1 MEINVKKKKN
11 EEDKGYLNLFHK
23 GDVILY
29 KDHYCLITDI
39 DGDDNAVLLR
49 INSFDEFEAYQN
61 HWIGLPETPK
71 EKYIVG
77 VNLFP
82 ASQYHLSI
90 VKNVN

>member
-1 MEINVKKKKN
+1 MEISVENG
-11 EEDKGYLNLFHK
+11 EDKGYLNLFHK
-23 GDVILY
+23 GDVIVHDQHYYLIVAID
-29 KDHYCLITDI
+29 KDDDRFPLSVSQL
-39 DGDDNAVLLR
+39 DGLDGLDVNQYLWG
-49 INSFDEFEAYQN
+49 S
-61 HWIGLPETPK
+61 LPENPE

>member
-1 MEINVKKKKN
+1 MEISVKN
-11 EEDKGYLNLFHK
+11 EKNEDYLNLFHK

-39 DGDDNAVLLR
+39 DRDDNAFLLR
-49 INSFDEFEAYQN
+49 INSFDGFELYQN
-61 HWIGLPETPK
+61 HWIDLPDNPE

-82 ASQYHLSI
+82 ASQYHLLI
-90 VKNVN
+90 VKNDN

>member
-1 MEINVKKKKN
+1 MEINVEN

-23 GDVILY
+23 GDIILY

-39 DGDDNAVLLR
+39 DGDDNAILLR
-49 INSFDEFEAYQN
+49 INSFDNFDEYQN
-61 HWIGLPETPK
+61 WWVSLSEDSEEDYTD
-71 EKYIVG
+71 YIVG